1 MTGLRLSVRL
11 ALALLA
17 TVGLVG
23 CAGSLRSPHIAD
35 VRDNPARYQQHPVNI
50 DGVVT
55 TSWSI
60 PLLPYSLYKVDDGT
74 GELTVVAR
82 GMRTPTRGAR
92 VRVRGRVDD
101 LGVVGG
107 QAIGLH
113 LQEQDLRLRR

>member
-1 MTGLRLSVRL
+1 MPVRVSLRRGLACL
-11 ALALLA
+11 AAF
-17 TVGLVG
+17 TITG
-23 CAGSLRSPHIAD
+23 CAASLRSPHIAD
-35 VRDNPARYQQHPVNI
+35 LRDNPARYQQRSVNI

-55 TSWSI
+55 TSWSL
-60 PLLPYSLYKVDDGT
+60 PLVPYSLYKVDDGT
-74 GELTVVAR
+74 GEMTVVGR

-113 LQEQDLRLRR
+113 LQEQDLHLRR